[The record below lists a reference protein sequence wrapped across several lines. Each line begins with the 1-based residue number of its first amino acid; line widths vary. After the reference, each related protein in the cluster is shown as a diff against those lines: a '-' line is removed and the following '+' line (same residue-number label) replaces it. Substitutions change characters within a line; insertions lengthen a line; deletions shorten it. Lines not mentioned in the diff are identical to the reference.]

1 MATNLAAIIAGSRRN
16 YDVNKYNPDPEAR
29 RLALQRALMAQQYQ
43 TAMSAPAGPYSG
55 TKKALAGFQLGR
67 QNREEQ
73 RRNALR
79 EAARRAYMSQMLA
92 GGPAAASGGAP
103 GGASALMPM
112 EKSFP
117 AMEGGPQPGQL
128 AQAGQPFVPESA
140 ADRARAV
147 LGFGMTSDQ
156 RTGGVRDF
164 PWYDARGGNV
174 PWDSSLGATDSA
186 QGPPLEDAPTV
197 AEAAGEASYDIPAQ
211 GMMEWADIEGTSLGG
226 APLDDTVVTEETEV
240 SGPGGPTIRETG
252 AAEVEDDDDRHL
264 LSQFGDWLLGGREL
278 TPELAA
284 KRVAEMSPAE
294 LQKAAGFA
302 PGQMALMEAI
312 RSGDPR
318 QMQLALAIVNP
329 QDLAKSLLTKPK
341 EPSLKGPIWVTD
353 PNGVKRQRW
362 LTFTDIQRL
371 QNTPG
376 YQLEKVAGTPIVQ
389 IGTKEEAKLRAK
401 QKFEGSPAQKKLDE
415 AFGTALGKLRASG
428 ALAPQA
434 LEKNEKQIQDVI
446 KQLEAI
452 VAGKSK
458 QSLSG
463 IDVGLASQARGVMAI
478 THPDALQA
486 LERVEEV
493 VQRNLRIIL
502 GAQFTQKEGDRL
514 ISRAYNPWMN
524 EESNLVRLRSL
535 AESMAAQI
543 KEKLR
548 AVKHFEETGSLRLY
562 KGKAPDRRE
571 IVDRLV
577 FTVTRTSPIP
587 IEKWDKRYFRSLL
600 DENGRRTEE
609 YKRLTGN
616 PKTRARI
623 EKRMKELGL
632 LP

>member
-1 MATNLAAIIAGSRRN
+1 MANLAAIIAGSRRN
-16 YDVNKYNPDPEAR
+16 YGVDKYNPDPEAR

-67 QNREEQ
+67 QNRAEQ

-79 EAARRAYMSQMLA
+79 EAARRAYFAQMLA

-117 AMEGGPQPGQL
+117 AMEGGPQPPPGQL
-128 AQAGQPFVPESA
+128 AQLNA
-140 ADRARAV
+140 AQEVRNQTWENMSTSDPREWARARQMGWEKGRYLRKD
-147 LGFGMTSDQ
+147 LG
-156 RTGGVRDF
+156 
-164 PWYDARGGNV
+164 
-174 PWDSSLGATDSA
+174 DSVAD
-186 QGPPLEDAPTV
+186 PTV

-211 GMMEWADIEGTSLGG
+211 GMMEWADIEGTSLSG

-240 SGPGGPTIRETG
+240 SGPGDLTIRETG

-264 LSQFGDWLLGGREL
+264 LSQFGDFLLGGREL

-312 RSGDPR
+312 RSGDPKR
-318 QMQLALAIVNP
+318 MQLALAIMNP
-329 QDLAKSLLTKPK
+329 QDLAKHLLTKPK
-341 EPSLKGPIWVTD
+341 EPDLKGPIWVTD
-353 PNGVKRQRW
+353 PKGVKRQRW
-362 LTFTDIQRL
+362 LTPTDIQRF

-434 LEKNEKQIQDVI
+434 LEKNERQIQDVI

-562 KGKAPDRRE
+562 KGKAPDSRE

-577 FTVTRTSPIP
+577 STVTKESPIP

-623 EKRMKELGL
+623 AKRMKELGL

>member
-67 QNREEQ
+67 QNRAEQ
-73 RRNALR
+73 RRNALQ

-103 GGASALMPM
+103 GGAPGGASALMPN
-112 EKSFP
+112 
-117 AMEGGPQPGQL
+117 EGITAGLDNLGMDM
-128 AQAGQPFVPESA
+128 AGQRYFPPNVR
-140 ADRARAV
+140 DREEAITRDFV
-147 LGFGMTSDQ
+147 LGLTD
-156 RTGGVRDF
+156 DEK
-164 PWYDARGGNV
+164 YNARGGNV
-174 PWDSSLGATDSA
+174 PGDFSLGATDSA

-211 GMMEWADIEGTSLGG
+211 GMMEWADIEGTSLSG

-240 SGPGGPTIRETG
+240 SGPGGLTIRETG

-577 FTVTRTSPIP
+577 STVTRTSPIP

>member
-1 MATNLAAIIAGSRRN
+1 
-16 YDVNKYNPDPEAR
+16 
-29 RLALQRALMAQQYQ
+29 
-43 TAMSAPAGPYSG
+43 
-55 TKKALAGFQLGR
+55 
-67 QNREEQ
+67 
-73 RRNALR
+73 
-79 EAARRAYMSQMLA
+79 
-92 GGPAAASGGAP
+92 
-103 GGASALMPM
+103 
-112 EKSFP
+112 
-117 AMEGGPQPGQL
+117 
-128 AQAGQPFVPESA
+128 
-140 ADRARAV
+140 
-147 LGFGMTSDQ
+147 
-156 RTGGVRDF
+156 
-164 PWYDARGGNV
+164 
-174 PWDSSLGATDSA
+174 
-186 QGPPLEDAPTV
+186 
-197 AEAAGEASYDIPAQ
+197 
-211 GMMEWADIEGTSLGG
+211 
-226 APLDDTVVTEETEV
+226 
-240 SGPGGPTIRETG
+240 
-252 AAEVEDDDDRHL
+252 
-264 LSQFGDWLLGGREL
+264 
-278 TPELAA
+278 
-284 KRVAEMSPAE
+284 
-294 LQKAAGFA
+294 
-302 PGQMALMEAI
+302 MEAI

-434 LEKNEKQIQDVI
+434 LEKNERQIQDVI

-562 KGKAPDRRE
+562 KGKAPDSRE

-577 FTVTRTSPIP
+577 STVTRTSPIP

-623 EKRMKELGL
+623 AKRMKELGL